1 LRLVFALWSVLASLV
16 LATFIVHGAG
26 VLRSLGRLVATQ
38 IVEEAIELH
47 VRMINEFKGAVGVKP
62 ERLQEAF
69 TVKHCALSLV
79 GEPIMSALAA

>member
-1 LRLVFALWSVLASLV
+1 MGGGFARW
-16 LATFIVHGAG
+16 
-26 VLRSLGRLVATQ
+26 Q
-38 IVEEAIELH
+38 IVEEAINLH

-79 GEPIMSALAA
+79 GEPIM